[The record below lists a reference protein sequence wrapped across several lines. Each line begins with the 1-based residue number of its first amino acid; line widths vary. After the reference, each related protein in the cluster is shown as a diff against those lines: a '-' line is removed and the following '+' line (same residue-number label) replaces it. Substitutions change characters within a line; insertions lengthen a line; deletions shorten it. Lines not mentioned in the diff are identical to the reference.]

1 MRKFNY
7 VAKDG
12 RAANKT
18 VKAVVQA
25 ETEQEAAKLLIAQ
38 GLKPVSIV
46 EIETGGGFFERF
58 SNRITTKD
66 KVVFTRQLSTLIGAG
81 LPLAQSLHTLVDQ
94 TRNKQLQSIIQD
106 IIVSVEGGRTLHDS
120 FAKYPKVF
128 DQLFLALVAAGEASG
143 TLDEALQHIA
153 TQQEKDAEVM
163 SRIRGAM
170 TYPVIVLFVIVG
182 VMVFMLLTV
191 VPQVEK
197 LYKDLHQTLPFITE
211 VIVTLSRFISQYWWA
226 ILLTIGVVI
235 YIAIQYLRTEAG
247 QRTFDTLKLRTPV
260 VRGLF
265 SKLYMAR
272 FNRTGETLLKTGVSM
287 LDTLS
292 IAGEAIGNTI
302 IADEIGRSA
311 EKVKGGKELSV
322 ALGNEVDIPKLV
334 PQMISIGE
342 KSGRIDE
349 MMGKAAKI
357 YEDELDEEIRAIS
370 TSIEP
375 ILMVVLAVVAG
386 GMVAAILLPI
396 YSLVNTINV

>member
-12 RAANKT
+12 QSGNKT

-25 ETEQEAAKLLIAQ
+25 ETEQEAAKLLLAQ
-38 GLKPVSIV
+38 NLKPISIV
-46 EIETGGGFFERF
+46 EIETGNGFLERF
-58 SNRITTKD
+58 SSRISTKD

-81 LPLAQSLHTLVDQ
+81 LPLAQSLHTLVGQ
-94 TRNKQLQSIIQD
+94 TQNKQLQSIIQD
-106 IIVSVEGGRTLHDS
+106 IIVSVEGGHTLHDS

-153 TQQEKDAEVM
+153 AQQEKDAEVM

-182 VMVFMLLTV
+182 VMVFMLVTV

-197 LYKDLHQTLPFITE
+197 LYQDLHQTLPLITE
-211 VIVTLSRFISQYWWA
+211 VIVNISRFITNYWWA
-226 ILLTIGVVI
+226 ILLTLGVMI
-235 YIAIQYLRTEAG
+235 YILIQYLRTEAG
-247 QRTFDTLKLRTPV
+247 QKTFDTLKLRTPV
-260 VRGLF
+260 VKGLF

-272 FNRTGETLLKTGVSM
+272 FNRTGETLLKTGVTM
-287 LDTLS
+287 LDTLA
-292 IAGEAIGNTI
+292 IAGEAIGNVI
-302 IADEIGRSA
+302 VADEIERVA

-322 ALGNEVDIPKLV
+322 ALGNEPDIHKLV
-334 PQMISIGE
+334 PQMVSIGE

-357 YEDELDEEIRAIS
+357 FEDELDEEIRAIS